1 MTTSSMNKQCVQNTW
16 SVGGYPIS
24 FQVRRHLTVSNWRYC
39 LHLEDSMSQALAEC
53 CGTQLEV
60 GILCSH
66 ILNLIISQ
74 VKESAAYKR
83 EAQLRYVHLSS

>member
-60 GILCSH
+60 GILVQWSNPW
-66 ILNLIISQ
+66 LYFYFSL
-74 VKESAAYKR
+74 
-83 EAQLRYVHLSS
+83 LSTAVIKH